1 MKARTNSYSFMKPG
15 SVMFAMMLGLAGCA
29 GGYGT
34 DEGGTAGS
42 SDSPSYSAESE
53 GQKLLL
59 ERTRERDAM
68 LKKTQQSDAPTP
80 ESAAK
85 KACEGFPG
93 FDRGCP
99 GGGK

>member
-1 MKARTNSYSFMKPG
+1 MKARTDSYSFMKLG
-15 SVMFAMMLGLAGCA
+15 SVTFAMMLGLAGCA

-34 DEGGTAGS
+34 DDGSSAG

-53 GQKLLL
+53 GQRLLL
-59 ERTRERDAM
+59 ERTQERDAM
-68 LKKTQQSDAPTP
+68 SKKTQQSDVAAP

-99 GGGK
+99 GSGK

>member
-1 MKARTNSYSFMKPG
+1 MKARTDSFMKVG
-15 SVMFAMMLGLAGCA
+15 SAMFAMMLGLAGCA
-29 GGYGT
+29 GGYGS
-34 DEGGTAGS
+34 DGGSSAG
-42 SDSPSYSAESE
+42 SDSPGYAAESE

-59 ERTRERDAM
+59 ERTQERDAM
-68 LKKTQQSDAPTP
+68 LKKTQQSDVAAP

-85 KACEGFPG
+85 RECEGFPG

>member
-1 MKARTNSYSFMKPG
+1 MKAHTDSYSFMQLG
-15 SVMFAMMLGLAGCA
+15 SVMFAMMLGLAGCN

-34 DEGGTAGS
+34 GESGS
-42 SDSPSYSAESE
+42 SGSDSPSYAAESE
-53 GQKLLL
+53 GQRLLL
-59 ERTRERDAM
+59 ERTQERDAM
-68 LKKTQQSDAPTP
+68 LKKTQQSDVAAP

-85 KACEGFPG
+85 KECEGFPG

>member
-1 MKARTNSYSFMKPG
+1 MTTNRHAYQTMRLLTFFLMI
-15 SVMFAMMLGLAGCA
+15 GLAGCS

-59 ERTRERDAM
+59 ERTQERDAM
-68 LKKTQQSDAPTP
+68 LKKTQQSDVAAP

-85 KACEGFPG
+85 KGCEGFPG

>member
-1 MKARTNSYSFMKPG
+1 MTMDRHSYRTMRFLTFFLM
-15 SVMFAMMLGLAGCA
+15 VGLAGCA

-34 DEGGTAGS
+34 DDGGSAG

-53 GQKLLL
+53 GQRLLL

-68 LKKTQQSDAPTP
+68 LKKTQVPDVAVP
-80 ESAAK
+80 ESAGK

-99 GGGK
+99 GGK

>member
-1 MKARTNSYSFMKPG
+1 MKARTDSFMKVG
-15 SVMFAMMLGLAGCA
+15 LVMFAMMLGLAGFN

-34 DEGGTAGS
+34 DGGS
-42 SDSPSYSAESE
+42 SAGGDGPSYSAGSE
-53 GQKLLL
+53 GQQLLL
-59 ERTRERDAM
+59 ERTQERDAM
-68 LKKTQQSDAPTP
+68 LKKTQQVDVPVPA
-80 ESAAK
+80 SAAQ

>member
-1 MKARTNSYSFMKPG
+1 MKKRTEWNSYVKA
-15 SVMFAMMLGLAGCA
+15 VAVVFAMTVGLAGCN

-34 DEGGTAGS
+34 SETGSAS
-42 SDSPSYSAESE
+42 SDAPAFTAETE
-53 GQKLLL
+53 GQRLLL

-68 LKKTQQSDAPTP
+68 LKKTQQADAPAP

-99 GGGK
+99 DSGK

>member
-1 MKARTNSYSFMKPG
+1 MKAHTDSFMKLG
-15 SVMFAMMLGLAGCA
+15 SVMFVLALGLAGCN

-34 DEGGTAGS
+34 DGGSSAG

-53 GQKLLL
+53 GQRLLL
-59 ERTRERDAM
+59 ERTQERDAM
-68 LKKTQQSDAPTP
+68 LKKTQQSDVAAP
-80 ESAAK
+80 ESAVPK
-85 KACEGFPG
+85 TCEGFPG

>member
-1 MKARTNSYSFMKPG
+1 MTTNRHAYQTMRFLTFFLMI
-15 SVMFAMMLGLAGCA
+15 GLAGCA
-29 GGYGT
+29 GGFGESDT
-34 DEGGTAGS
+34 S
-42 SDSPSYSAESE
+42 SDAPTFQAESE

-59 ERTRERDAM
+59 E
-68 LKKTQQSDAPTP
+68 KTQMRNVTDKITQSPDVSTP
-80 ESAAK
+80 ASAAP

>member
-1 MKARTNSYSFMKPG
+1 MTMDRHSYRTMRFLTFFLM
-15 SVMFAMMLGLAGCA
+15 VGLAGCA

-34 DEGGTAGS
+34 DGGGSAG

-53 GQKLLL
+53 GQRLLL

-80 ESAAK
+80 ESTSQ

>member
-1 MKARTNSYSFMKPG
+1 MKARTDSFMKVG
-15 SVMFAMMLGLAGCA
+15 SVMFAMMLGLAGCN

-34 DEGGTAGS
+34 DGGSSAG

-53 GQKLLL
+53 GQRLLL
-59 ERTRERDAM
+59 ERTQERDAM
-68 LKKTQQSDAPTP
+68 SKKTQQSDAPIP

-85 KACEGFPG
+85 RECEGYPG

-99 GGGK
+99 VSGK

>member
-1 MKARTNSYSFMKPG
+1 MTTDRHSYR
-15 SVMFAMMLGLAGCA
+15 AMRFLTFFFIMIGLAGCN

-34 DEGGTAGS
+34 SDSSSAG

-53 GQKLLL
+53 GQRLLL
-59 ERTRERDAM
+59 ERTQERDAM
-68 LKKTQQSDAPTP
+68 SKKTQQSDAPIP

-85 KACEGFPG
+85 RECVGYPG

-99 GGGK
+99 VSGK

>member
-1 MKARTNSYSFMKPG
+1 MKARTDLYSFMKLG
-15 SVMFAMMLGLAGCA
+15 SVAFAIMLGLAGCN

-34 DEGGTAGS
+34 DDGSSAGS
-42 SDSPSYSAESE
+42 DTPSYGAESE

-59 ERTRERDAM
+59 ERTQERDAM
-68 LKKTQQSDAPTP
+68 SKKTQQSDVPAP

-85 KACEGFPG
+85 KACEEYPG

>member
-1 MKARTNSYSFMKPG
+1 MKARTDLYSFMKLG
-15 SVMFAMMLGLAGCA
+15 SVTFAMMLGLAGCN

-34 DEGGTAGS
+34 SDSSSAG

-53 GQKLLL
+53 GQRLLL
-59 ERTRERDAM
+59 ERTQERDAM
-68 LKKTQQSDAPTP
+68 SKKTQQSDSPTP

-99 GGGK
+99 GSGK

>member
-1 MKARTNSYSFMKPG
+1 MRFLTFFLMI
-15 SVMFAMMLGLAGCA
+15 GLVGCN

-34 DEGGTAGS
+34 DDGGSAGN
-42 SDSPSYSAESE
+42 DNPSYAGESD

-59 ERTRERDAM
+59 ERTQERDAM
-68 LKKTQQSDAPTP
+68 LKKTQQSDVAAP

-85 KACEGFPG
+85 KECEGFPG

>member
-1 MKARTNSYSFMKPG
+1 MTTDQHFGGTIRILTFLLMI
-15 SVMFAMMLGLAGCA
+15 GLTGCA

-34 DEGGTAGS
+34 EDGGSAGS
-42 SDSPSYSAESE
+42 DNPGYSGESD
-53 GQKLLL
+53 GQKLML
-59 ERTRERDAM
+59 ERTQERDAM
-68 LKKTQQSDAPTP
+68 SKKTQQSDVAAP

-85 KACEGFPG
+85 KDCEGYPG

>member
-1 MKARTNSYSFMKPG
+1 MKERTDSYLFMKLG
-15 SVMFAMMLGLAGCA
+15 SVMFAMMLGLAGCN

-34 DEGGTAGS
+34 GESGS
-42 SDSPSYSAESE
+42 SGSDSPSYAAESE

-59 ERTRERDAM
+59 ERTKARDAM
-68 LKKTQQSDAPTP
+68 MKETQGPDVQAPK
-80 ESAAK
+80 SAAP

-99 GGGK
+99 GGK

>member
-1 MKARTNSYSFMKPG
+1 MKARTDSYSFMKPG

-29 GGYGT
+29 GGYG
-34 DEGGTAGS
+34 S
-42 SDSPSYSAESE
+42 SDSDGGSASDTPAFSAGTE
-53 GQKLLL
+53 GQRLLL
-59 ERTRERDAM
+59 ERTQERDAM

-80 ESAAK
+80 ESASK

-99 GGGK
+99 GGK

>member
-1 MKARTNSYSFMKPG
+1 MTTEQHFYR
-15 SVMFAMMLGLAGCA
+15 AMRFLTFFLMIGLAGCA
-29 GGYGT
+29 GGIGGSDT
-34 DEGGTAGS
+34 DSAS
-42 SDSPSYSAESE
+42 SDAPAFSAESD

-59 ERTRERDAM
+59 EGPQERDAM
-68 LKKTQQSDAPTP
+68 MKKSQQSDVAAP

-85 KACEGFPG
+85 KPCDDYPG

>member
-1 MKARTNSYSFMKPG
+1 MKARTDSYSLMKLG
-15 SVMFAMMLGLAGCA
+15 SVTFAMMLGLAGCA

-34 DEGGTAGS
+34 DDGSSAG
-42 SDSPSYSAESE
+42 SDSPGYAAESE

-59 ERTRERDAM
+59 ERTQERDAL
-68 LKKTQQSDAPTP
+68 LKKTQQSDSPTP
-80 ESAAK
+80 ESAAP

-99 GGGK
+99 DGGK

>member
-1 MKARTNSYSFMKPG
+1 MTTNRHAYQTMRFLTFFLMI
-15 SVMFAMMLGLAGCA
+15 GLAGCA

-34 DEGGTAGS
+34 DDGS
-42 SDSPSYSAESE
+42 SAGNDNPSYAGESD

-59 ERTRERDAM
+59 ERTQERDAM
-68 LKKTQQSDAPTP
+68 LKKTQQSDVAAP

-85 KACEGFPG
+85 KECEGFPG

>member
-1 MKARTNSYSFMKPG
+1 MKAHMDSFMKLG
-15 SVMFAMMLGLAGCA
+15 SVMFVMALGLAGCN

-34 DEGGTAGS
+34 DGGSSAG
-42 SDSPSYSAESE
+42 SDSPSYAAESE

-59 ERTRERDAM
+59 ERTQERDAM
-68 LKKTQQSDAPTP
+68 LKKTQQSDVAAP

-85 KACEGFPG
+85 KGCEGFPG

>member
-1 MKARTNSYSFMKPG
+1 MTMDQHFCRTMRALTFLLMI
-15 SVMFAMMLGLAGCA
+15 GLAGCG

-34 DEGGTAGS
+34 ENGGSAGS
-42 SDSPSYSAESE
+42 DNPSYSAESE

-59 ERTRERDAM
+59 ERTQERDAM
-68 LKKTQQSDAPTP
+68 LKKTQQSDVAAP

-85 KACEGFPG
+85 RECEGFPG

>member
-1 MKARTNSYSFMKPG
+1 MTMDRHSYRTMRFLTFFLM
-15 SVMFAMMLGLAGCA
+15 VGLAGCA

-34 DEGGTAGS
+34 
-42 SDSPSYSAESE
+42 SDSGGDSASDTPAFSADTE
-53 GQKLLL
+53 GQRLLL

-68 LKKTQQSDAPTP
+68 LKKTQVPDVAVP

-85 KACEGFPG
+85 KACESFPD

-99 GGGK
+99 GGK

>member
-1 MKARTNSYSFMKPG
+1 MKARTDSFMKVG
-15 SVMFAMMLGLAGCA
+15 SVMFAMMLGLAGCN

-34 DEGGTAGS
+34 DGGSSAG
-42 SDSPSYSAESE
+42 SDSPSYAAESE

-59 ERTRERDAM
+59 ERTQERDAM
-68 LKKTQQSDAPTP
+68 LKKTQQSDVAAP
-80 ESAAK
+80 ESAAPK
-85 KACEGFPG
+85 TCEGFPG

>member
-1 MKARTNSYSFMKPG
+1 MKARTDSFMKVG
-15 SVMFAMMLGLAGCA
+15 SAMFAMMLGLAGCN
-29 GGYGT
+29 GSYGT
-34 DEGGTAGS
+34 DGGS
-42 SDSPSYSAESE
+42 SAGRDSSGYAAESE

-59 ERTRERDAM
+59 ERTQERDAM
-68 LKKTQQSDAPTP
+68 LKRTQQSDAATP

-85 KACEGFPG
+85 KTCEGFPG